1 MLNRKSTLT
10 LVVMAMVLA
19 IAAISFSLAFA
30 GQATV
35 LHLPD
40 GYTVDNL
47 DGDLVPVD
55 GTPRGDGLIV
65 VTENPHGSWSAACSG
80 RLPEGSRLPD
90 RSVVWTVEDVG
101 GGCGIPGW
109 IYTTDFQ
116 EVITPSGQVSLTCH
130 FPESPMPQGQ
140 AASFG
145 RVQ

>member
-10 LVVMAMVLA
+10 LVVLAMVLA

-35 LHLPD
+35 LHVLD
-40 GYTVDNL
+40 GCTVDNL
-47 DGDLVPVD
+47 DGEIVPMD

-65 VTENPHGSWSAACSG
+65 VTENANGSWNAACSG
-80 RLPEGSRLPD
+80 SLPEGSRLPD
-90 RSVVWTVEDVG
+90 RTVVWTVEDVG
-101 GGCGIPGW
+101 GGCGIPDW
-109 IYTTDFQ
+109 IWTTDFN
-116 EVITPSGQVSLTCH
+116 EVITPSGQVTLTCH